1 MAAYNF
7 SDNILLM
14 GGEPGPAEG
23 STIQFDIPA
32 FAAGQGGAGGLSL
45 RNQTRGPQGLS
56 EAAPNMTIVVGTP
69 KPRRS
74 GLLVT
79 VAPSDEAA
87 LYKKYTSFPSL
98 AEFCDTY
105 ALSGDVKARL
115 AQDGFE
121 TIAGLLE
128 VTREELLEPEVGFK
142 EGEVEELAR
151 ALRSFL
157 GTCGIT
163 TY

>member
-14 GGEPGPAEG
+14 GGEPVEG
-23 STIQFDIPA
+23 STIQFEFPA
-32 FAAGQGGAGGLSL
+32 FAGGQGGAGGLSL
-45 RNQTRGPQGLS
+45 RNQTLGPQGLS

-87 LYKKYTSFPSL
+87 LYKKYASFPSL
-98 AEFCDTY
+98 EEFCTAY
-105 ALSGDVKARL
+105 ALSGEVKARL
-115 AQDGFE
+115 ARDGFE

-142 EGEVEELAR
+142 EEEVEELGR
-151 ALRSFL
+151 ALRAFL

-163 TY
+163 AY